1 MNDPTIQTVPLDEQV
16 WREWVH
22 KGKLSEQTRTRRR
35 RKIAVSLLV
44 MALIAFGI
52 FYLRATT

>member
-22 KGKLSEQTRTRRR
+22 KGKLREQRRARRR
-35 RKIAVSLLV
+35 RKIAVSLVVL
-44 MALIAFGI
+44 ALIAFGI
-52 FYLRATT
+52 FYLRTTT